1 VALVTGAGSGVG
13 WELAASLALAG
24 LRVVAVSRRKAQ
36 LEKLQ
41 AAVLDA
47 GVEGAEF
54 LPVVA
59 DLSRE
64 AEVAALPRIIDKR
77 WPGAGVDVL
86 VNNAGGRGWRE
97 RSAGRGGG
105 GGCVHESCQALM
117 GGLRGLFL
125 RPSLRGLPVC

>member
-1 VALVTGAGSGVG
+1 MSVL
-13 WELAASLALAG
+13 ASLFKSSSPLTPHPPPTPAP
-24 LRVVAVSRRKAQ
+24 VPQ